1 MKKRII
7 LILLT
12 TILTF
17 MLCGCTYYENYMWM
31 YKKEL
36 GIVFGEYD
44 TKSLGQKYYGG
55 YDGIGSYNY
64 YSWEICYL
72 NTYGEK
78 TTATIQNGNNFDN
91 QIKQIFEEEL
101 EYVLEKELTHN
112 YIPLDDYDYLYC
124 DFVFYHDERDYFKNG
139 NSIFETYENRI
150 NDYEFFNVTNI
161 NIDKLISD
169 ELVAVHKIIFRV
181 VDDAPLDEQLQQD
194 LVIPLTDI
202 VKELAIYIPVNE
214 AYFEVNDEWILL
226 YENDIY

>member
-78 TTATIQNGNNFDN
+78 ATATIQNGNNFDN

-112 YIPLDDYDYLYC
+112 YIPLD
-124 DFVFYHDERDYFKNG
+124 
-139 NSIFETYENRI
+139 
-150 NDYEFFNVTNI
+150 DYEFFNVTNI

-202 VKELAIYIPVNE
+202 VKELATYIPVNE
-214 AYFEVNDEWILL
+214 AYFEVNDEWVLL